1 MQLNGRR
8 LERRNDFNIDNNV
21 DDDND
26 NNDDDGTSRAG
37 IFD

>member
-8 LERRNDFNIDNNV
+8 LKRRNDFNIDNNV

-26 NNDDDGTSRAG
+26 NNDDDGTARAG

>member
-1 MQLNGRR
+1 MQLNGNR
-8 LERRNDFNIDNNV
+8 LKRRNDFNIDNNV